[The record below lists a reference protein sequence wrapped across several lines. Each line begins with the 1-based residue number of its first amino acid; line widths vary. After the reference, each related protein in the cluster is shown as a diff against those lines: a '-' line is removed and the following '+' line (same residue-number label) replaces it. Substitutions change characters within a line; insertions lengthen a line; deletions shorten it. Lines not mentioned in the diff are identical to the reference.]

1 MIELKRI
8 ADEYETTKCAI
19 KTIDEGEQMA
29 SIKYLPLPFETK
41 RKIEKLIKD
50 ELQVQYIQ
58 LRAQL
63 RELLDQ
69 DEKEQLMLAEIEEEK
84 AEEKQEE
91 EERHGVPKNDYRRGE
106 NEQEEDDG
114 K

>member
-1 MIELKRI
+1 MMELNKI
-8 ADEYETTKCAI
+8 ADEYEITRCAI
-19 KTIDEGEQMA
+19 KTINEGEQME
-29 SIKYLPLPFETK
+29 SIKFLPLPFETK

-50 ELQVQYIQ
+50 ELQVQYIR
-58 LRAQL
+58 LRAQI

-91 EERHGVPKNDYRRGE
+91 EERHGVPKNDYRRGK

>member
-1 MIELKRI
+1 MTELIKI
-8 ADEYETTKCAI
+8 ANDYETTRCAL
-19 KTIDEGEQMA
+19 KTIDEGSQMEN
-29 SIKYLPLPFETK
+29 IKYLPLPSETK

-50 ELQVQYIQ
+50 ELQVQYIRLRSQ
-58 LRAQL
+58 LRK
-63 RELLDQ
+63 LLDQ

-84 AEEKQEE
+84 EEEKQEE

>member
-1 MIELKRI
+1 MMELNKI
-8 ADEYETTKCAI
+8 ADEYEITRCAI
-19 KTIDEGEQMA
+19 KTINEGEQMA
-29 SIKYLPLPFETK
+29 SIKFLPLPYETK

-50 ELQVQYIQ
+50 ELQVQYIR
-58 LRAQL
+58 LRAQI

>member
-1 MIELKRI
+1 MDI
-8 ADEYETTKCAI
+8 
-19 KTIDEGEQMA
+19 
-29 SIKYLPLPFETK
+29 PK

-58 LRAQL
+58 LRAQI

>member
-1 MIELKRI
+1 MMELNKI
-8 ADEYETTKCAI
+8 ADEYEITRCAI
-19 KTIDEGEQMA
+19 KTINEGEQME
-29 SIKYLPLPFETK
+29 SIKFLPLPFETK

-50 ELQVQYIQ
+50 ELQVQYIR
-58 LRAQL
+58 LRAQI